1 MTAPD
6 DDLDAVALP
15 VSEPSDDPIAA
26 LLADYAAEREEIGRK
41 HAGAA
46 PSRRPSSSTGSTPPA
61 SPAASPAS
69 PAASPARPRRGGLL
83 GSSAV
88 VAAGT
93 GLSRVSGLIR
103 SILVASVIGTLA
115 LGDAY
120 NIANQTPN
128 TIYDLVLG
136 GVIAATL
143 IPVIVE
149 RFEHDD
155 DRAVDAVASV
165 ITVGLVVLTVV
176 ATALSPFII
185 RLYTLGK
192 DPAEADQQIS
202 LAVPLLIMFM
212 PQVLFYGLSSLWTAL
227 LNARRSFAAPA
238 FAPVLNNVIVVC
250 VFLAIRRVAGTP
262 NPTLE
267 QVRDDQVLLLLA
279 GLGTTAGIVAM
290 ALVLWPAMRRAG
302 IRIHLNLEWR
312 NPAVT
317 AVLRLSGWTLG
328 YVIINA
334 AMFWLMV
341 TLINST
347 GEGPPSAF
355 TYGWALFQL
364 PYGLFT
370 VSIMTTF
377 MPELASAA
385 GRGDLGGYRA
395 RFGQGLRLGILVIV
409 PAAIGLMV
417 LAQPVVSVLF
427 QRGNFTQD
435 SVDLTASAVLWL
447 AVGLPGFAV
456 YLFTMRGFYALKDT
470 RTPFFLC
477 LVQNGGQM
485 VLSLVLVRSFDF
497 EGVLAAFAL
506 AYTTGALVALVVLR
520 RRVGGI
526 GAGVVPA
533 VVRHLV
539 AAAAMGTVLIGLT
552 RLFTGSGL
560 ATAVLETVAGAV
572 VGLGVYVGVLLV
584 LRSDD
589 LALLRTLRHH
599 GGEDATVA

>member
-1 MTAPD
+1 MSTPAD
-6 DDLDAVALP
+6 DDLDAVDRP
-15 VSEPSDDPIAA
+15 VP
-26 LLADYAAEREEIGRK
+26 R
-41 HAGAA
+41 
-46 PSRRPSSSTGSTPPA
+46 
-61 SPAASPAS
+61 
-69 PAASPARPRRGGLL
+69 PARSRGLL

-93 GLSRVSGLIR
+93 GLSRVTGLVR
-103 SILVASVIGTLA
+103 SIVVAGVIGTFA

-149 RFEHDD
+149 RFEQDD
-155 DRAVDAVASV
+155 HRAVDAVASI
-165 ITVGLVVLTVV
+165 ITVGLVVLTVG
-176 ATALSPFII
+176 ATLLSPLII

-192 DPAEADQQIS
+192 NPADADEQIS
-202 LAVPLLIMFM
+202 LAVPLLVMFM

-250 VFLAIRRVAGTP
+250 VFLAIRRIADTP

-267 QVRDDQVLLLLA
+267 QVRDDRVLLLLA
-279 GLGTTAGIVAM
+279 GLGTTAGIAAM

-302 IRIHLNLEWR
+302 IRIHLNLDWR

-328 YVIINA
+328 YVVTNA
-334 AMFWLMV
+334 AVFWLMV

-385 GRGDLGGYRA
+385 GRSDLAGYRT
-395 RFGQGLRLGILVIV
+395 RFSQGLRLGILVII
-409 PAAIGLMV
+409 PAAVGLMA
-417 LAQPVVSVLF
+417 LAQPIVSVLF
-427 QRGNFTQD
+427 ERGNFTQE

-447 AVGLPGFAV
+447 ALGLPGFAV

-477 LVQNGGQM
+477 LAENGVQV
-485 VLSLVLVRSFDF
+485 VLSLVLVRIFDF
-497 EGVLAAFAL
+497 EGVLAAFAI
-506 AYTTGALVALVVLR
+506 AYTLGAIAALLVLR
-520 RRVGGI
+520 RRVDGI
-526 GAGVVPA
+526 GPDVIPA
-533 VVRHLV
+533 VVRHLI
-539 AAAAMGTVLIGLT
+539 AAAAMGGVLVGLT
-552 RLFTGSGL
+552 HLVTGDGL
-560 ATAVLETVAGAV
+560 APAIGETVAGAI
-572 VGLGVYVGVLLV
+572 VGLCVYIGVLLA

-589 LALLRTLRHH
+589 VALLRTLRRH
-599 GGEDATVA
+599 GGGTDPAT